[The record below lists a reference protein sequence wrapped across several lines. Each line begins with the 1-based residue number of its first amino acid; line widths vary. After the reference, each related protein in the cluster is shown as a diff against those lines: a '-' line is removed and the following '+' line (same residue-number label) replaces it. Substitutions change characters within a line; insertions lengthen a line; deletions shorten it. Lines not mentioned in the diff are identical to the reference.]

1 MHLKK
6 NEIVDNHQLLDS
18 KLTLNLY
25 YNLTILKNKMKTKLH
40 IAILFMLVL
49 LSSISNAQTFT
60 VEKSELSYENDLRPC
75 LVTTVDPSTKE
86 LKKAWVKYVKKNL
99 GVKIKGIGFFSDD
112 AILKAEDVIAPSIA
126 PNRFNL
132 YTRIAETPSG
142 SQMKVFASFGYDL
155 FINEN
160 NYPTEFDNI
169 KMLMNDFLYETLNEY

>member
-75 LVTTVDPSTKE
+75 LVTTADPSTKD
-86 LKKAWVKYVKKNL
+86 LKKAWVKYVKKNPR
-99 GVKIKGIGFFSDD
+99 GKIKGI
-112 AILKAEDVIAPSIA
+112 
-126 PNRFNL
+126 R
-132 YTRIAETPSG
+132 
-142 SQMKVFASFGYDL
+142 
-155 FINEN
+155 
-160 NYPTEFDNI
+160 
-169 KMLMNDFLYETLNEY
+169 